1 MYGRNRMPLIMKV
14 TLISFMLS
22 TMLSCNSGITI
33 DKKINGAT
41 EDVVLGQYGNPQ
53 RESTIKLT
61 KGVKLHEYQ
70 SNLYSLYPNLTL
82 LDTVELRELFWNLK
96 NGEKMAIWFDKKNG
110 VWVTVD
116 NLKWS
121 KDIKF

>member
-1 MYGRNRMPLIMKV
+1 MKV
-14 TLISFMLS
+14 ILISFILS
-22 TMLSCNSGITI
+22 TMLSCNSDITI

-41 EDVVLGQYGNPQ
+41 EDVVLGKYGNPQ

-82 LDTVELRELFWNLK
+82 LDTVELRELFWNLQ

>member
-1 MYGRNRMPLIMKV
+1 
-14 TLISFMLS
+14 
-22 TMLSCNSGITI
+22 MLSCNSGIVV

-41 EDVVLGQYGNPQ
+41 EDVVLSKYGNSK

-70 SNLYSLYPNLTL
+70 SNLYSLYPNLTQ
-82 LDTVELRELFWNLK
+82 LDTVELRELFWDLK